1 MAAYKKLAELAY
13 KLHQMTIKGKVA
25 WQETVAA
32 GVYQASFSN
41 YSLQISLESSES
53 LQGAKD
59 IRISVFGD
67 DGNEIESF
75 IDEDINQ
82 WISDFGDFRSGY
94 HMMHETY
101 EIARRSA
108 LGTEQ
113 AIDQILLDLEDDE
126 IPF

>member
-25 WQETVAA
+25 WQETVTA
-32 GVYQASFSN
+32 GVYRASFSN
-41 YSLQISLESSES
+41 YSLQISLEPSEN
-53 LQGAKD
+53 LQGPKD

-75 IDEDINQ
+75 IDEDIKQ
-82 WISDFGDFRSGY
+82 WISNFDPFSTGY

-101 EIARRSA
+101 EVARRSA

-113 AIDQILLDLEDDE
+113 AIDQILADLEDDE